1 MLSHCL
7 ALAMLVGS
15 LLPYPTDYTSRIG
28 AAFDYSLTGDSIT
41 KYDIDALGIGWYYEF
56 HFNER
61 PSNPP
66 YATYVATV
74 WRPVDTYQTAAAQFA
89 QTHPGRLWLIGNEPD
104 NSGQTNMTPKAYAMG
119 YHEYYTLLKAADP
132 TARIAIGG
140 VTQPSLLRMRY
151 LATVLESYRTLFGA
165 PMPIDVWTVHGYI
178 MPENCSSGAG
188 YPVGISDFTGGRDC
202 TYWSKHGDVETFKR
216 QLIEFRQWLKEQG
229 YGDKPLVVSEF
240 GILLPTAFGYDGNR
254 VATYMVQAMDW
265 MLTYGD
271 CTIGLSTDD
280 CRLVQQFA
288 WFSVNFDAANGEL
301 FTNDGAPSIVG
312 QRLQAYTAAIG
323 AQLQW
328 TPTPTVTPTPTPTA
342 TPTATP
348 TPTATSTP
356 TPTATATPLPTPT
369 MTPTATP
376 LPPLP
381 TLTATMPAAPTVP
394 APPSLVATVPAILSP
409 TATTVAIDGV
419 PTAVLDETP
428 TAADPLLRLTVT
440 PDRNAPDEPTITPSA
455 TPLPPAAA
463 PPWHIYLPATYQ

>member
-7 ALAMLVGS
+7 AFAMLVGS
-15 LLPYPTDYTSRIG
+15 LLPYPTDYISRIG
-28 AAFDYSLTGDSIT
+28 AAFDYFWTGDSIT
-41 KYDIDALGIGWYYEF
+41 KYDIDALGIGWYYNF
-56 HFNER
+56 DFTVQ
-61 PSNPP
+61 PAAPP
-66 YATYVATV
+66 AARYITTVYAPITA
-74 WRPVDTYQTAAAQFA
+74 YQTAAAQFA

-104 NSGQTNMTPKAYAMG
+104 NSGQTNMTPDAYALG
-119 YHEYYTLLKAADP
+119 YHAYYTLLKAVDP

-188 YPVGISDFTGGRDC
+188 YPVGIRDFTGARDC
-202 TYWSKHGDVETFKR
+202 TYWSKHGDIEIFKT
-216 QLIEFRQWLKEQG
+216 QLIEFRHWLKVQG

-240 GILLPTAFGYDGNR
+240 GILLPSAFGYDGNR

-301 FTNDGAPSIVG
+301 FTNEGAPSVIG
-312 QRLQAYTAAIG
+312 QRLQAYTAEIG
-323 AQLQW
+323 ARLQW
-328 TPTPTVTPTPTPTA
+328 TPTPPATPTPTVTPTVTPIV
-342 TPTATP
+342 TP
-348 TPTATSTP
+348 TPTATITP
-356 TPTATATPLPTPT
+356 IPTATATPTPLPT
-369 MTPTATP
+369 MTATATP

-381 TLTATMPAAPTVP
+381 TPLATPPPAPTVP
-394 APPSLVATVPAILSP
+394 APPSSVATVPAILSP
-409 TATTVAIDGV
+409 TATSVAVDGL
-419 PTAVLDETP
+419 PTAEPPTVTP
-428 TAADPLLRLTVT
+428 DPLLRLTST
-440 PDRNAPDEPTITPSA
+440 PDRNAPNEPTTTPI
-455 TPLPPAAA
+455 PPAAG
-463 PPWHIYLPATYQ
+463 PPWHIYLSAIYN